1 MSSEK
6 FVDMHM
12 HSTFSDGVHAPVK
25 LVEMAIRKGLS
36 AICLSDHDIVDG
48 FVELKPAAEAEG
60 LEVMSGVELSCEN
73 EGRDCHMLGYGV
85 SVTHERLQEMLR
97 KFRDT
102 REHRGI
108 MIVEKLRDYG
118 VNLDMDAILAKAG
131 DGALGRPHI
140 AEALLEGG
148 HVSNI
153 PEAFARYIGEDCPA
167 YVDKYKMTPTE
178 AVELIH
184 EAGGVA
190 LLAHPGDNLQDP
202 EGFEALL
209 DLGVDGIEV
218 HHPHHKPPVIKAL
231 LEIAE
236 RRDLLVSG
244 GSDFHGFAGRENMG
258 EPKVPYALFERVRDR
273 LA

>member
-1 MSSEK
+1 MSQEK

-12 HSTFSDGVHAPVK
+12 HSTFSDGVHTPAR
-25 LVEMAIRKGLS
+25 LVEMAVAKGLC
-36 AICLSDHDIVDG
+36 AISLSDHDIVDG
-48 FVELKPAAEAEG
+48 FVELEPAARAAG
-60 LEVMSGVELSCEN
+60 LEAISGVELSCEN
-73 EGRDCHMLGYGV
+73 NGRDCHMLGYGV
-85 SVTHERLQEMLR
+85 SVSHGPLQDMLR

-102 REHRGI
+102 RERRGV
-108 MIVEKLRDYG
+108 MIVEKLRDMG
-118 VNLDMDAILAKAG
+118 VDLDMDAILAKAG

-153 PEAFARYIGEDCPA
+153 PEAFAKYIGEDSPA
-167 YVDKYKMTPTE
+167 YVDKYKMSPTE

-184 EAGGVA
+184 AAGGVA
-190 LLAHPGDNLQDP
+190 LLAHPGHYLEDP
-202 EGFEALL
+202 EAFEALL
-209 DLGVDGIEV
+209 DLGLDGIEV
-218 HHPHHKPPVIKAL
+218 HHPHHKPATVRAL

-258 EPKVPYALFERVRDR
+258 EPPVPYALFERIRDR